1 MGVAVAARVGVV
13 KVVVVRV
20 VKVFKDFN
28 DLNAFRSPPGWR
40 LSQSVGGRV
49 GCVTDVPYG
58 KNPACV
64 RYRPGL

>member
-1 MGVAVAARVGVV
+1 MTVV

-20 VKVFKDFN
+20 VKVVKDFKVLN
-28 DLNAFRSPPGWR
+28 DFRSPPGWR